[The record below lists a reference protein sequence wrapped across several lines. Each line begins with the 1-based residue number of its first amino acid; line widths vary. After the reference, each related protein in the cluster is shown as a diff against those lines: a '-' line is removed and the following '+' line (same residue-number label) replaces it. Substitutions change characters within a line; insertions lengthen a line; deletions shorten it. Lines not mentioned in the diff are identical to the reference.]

1 MQRRQFIKSMAATL
15 VLFKTPNAVAKALSA
30 SSPKSG
36 NKKII
41 WVVLRGAMDSLH
53 TLVPTFD
60 TELSVLRPKLLAS
73 IKDDL
78 LMLDNGFALHPSLSN
93 LHQWYKKGELL
104 PITAVSSGYAKR
116 SHFDGQDYL
125 ESGLANI
132 DHDTGW
138 LGRAVNMKDKQA
150 LAIAN
155 STPISL
161 RSSEA
166 STWYPSQLKEADE
179 DVYQALMKMY
189 QNDELL
195 INRLEDGLAVK
206 EMADTMVGDRTLN
219 IKKKGQF
226 IELSKSCANLMMGN
240 NGVDCAMLE
249 LGGWDTHNNQ
259 ATRLSRQLK
268 ALDQGLKALKDGL
281 KDQWKDTVVVV
292 ATEFGRTVKENG
304 TGGTDHGTAS
314 AMFIA
319 GGSVNGGKVLG
330 DWPGLKNNQLFEQR
344 DLMPTSNT
352 FSWLATVLSQQWS
365 LSDNQLKAVFPQVD
379 KRTVKLFLG

>member
-30 SSPKSG
+30 TSPKSG

-125 ESGLANI
+125 ESGLTNI

-138 LGRAVNMKDKQA
+138 LGRAVNMKEKQA

-206 EMADTMVGDRTLN
+206 EMADTMVGDRALN

-281 KDQWKDTVVVV
+281 KDQWQDTVVVV

-330 DWPGLKNNQLFEQR
+330 NWPGLKNNQLFEQR

-352 FSWLATVLSQQWS
+352 FSWLATVVSQQWS
-365 LSDNQLKAVFPQVD
+365 LSDNQLKAVFPHVD
-379 KRTVKLFLG
+379 KRTVKLFVG